1 MVTFSASSLF
11 DDWSLS
17 PNFSW
22 TKSRTCLTSHTNIYL
37 GLGGLKLIYQIT
49 MNKS

>member
-37 GLGGLKLIYQIT
+37 GLGGHKLIYQIT